1 MHGGFRSWETCDY
14 SKLPTRMKSKINMP
28 HGSTIYEPFAAC
40 CVLLLSE
47 SWYTLYEGMTWTILK
62 QKP

>member
-14 SKLPTRMKSKINMP
+14 NKLPTRMKSKINTS

-40 CVLLLSE
+40 CVLLLSK
-47 SWYTLYEGMTWTILK
+47 SW
-62 QKP
+62 